1 MQLMAR
7 FPRSGVFIVA
17 LTLLALAT
25 SARGQAL
32 EGFRHYFFLSDQ
44 RIVTV
49 ELINPQKAIL
59 NYINLGDTYEF
70 LKAPGLLIL
79 DSDGGFFNGHVLE
92 IEEAEDPRE
101 RFKVSELIQPHV
113 YVGYNI
119 LGNYSL
125 GGPAEKVYFKVGSRI
140 LELEGVFERDFDFI
154 ASRVGALNLAIEN
167 GKQMVL
173 QAGFREGHGV
183 IHRIGSEEA
192 AAIEAEFPDLD
203 LIPPVLLLEPRPLLP
218 SSRSHLPDP
227 VMVQIKG
234 MVMRSGG
241 LSNPRV
247 FQGIDPELD
256 RRALA
261 TVENSWSFLPAI
273 SKGAIV
279 DTELTL
285 NVVFRRD

>member
-7 FPRSGVFIVA
+7 FPRSGVFIVT

-70 LKAPGLLIL
+70 LEAPGLLIL

-113 YVGYNI
+113 YVGTTSWATI
-119 LGNYSL
+119 AWAV
-125 GGPAEKVYFKVGSRI
+125 PPRRCTSRW
-140 LELEGVFERDFDFI
+140 
-154 ASRVGALNLAIEN
+154 
-167 GKQMVL
+167 
-173 QAGFREGHGV
+173 
-183 IHRIGSEEA
+183 A
-192 AAIEAEFPDLD
+192 A
-203 LIPPVLLLEPRPLLP
+203 VSWNWRG
-218 SSRSHLPDP
+218 SSRETLILSRH
-227 VMVQIKG
+227 
-234 MVMRSGG
+234 G
-241 LSNPRV
+241 L
-247 FQGIDPELD
+247 EH
-256 RRALA
+256 
-261 TVENSWSFLPAI
+261 
-273 SKGAIV
+273 
-279 DTELTL
+279 
-285 NVVFRRD
+285 

>member
-17 LTLLALAT
+17 LPLLALAT

-70 LKAPGLLIL
+70 LEAPGLLIL

-101 RFKVSELIQPHV
+101 RYKVSELIQPHV

-119 LGNYSL
+119 LGNYRL
-125 GGPAEKVYFKVGSRI
+125 GGSAEKVYFKVGSRI
-140 LELEGVFERDFDFI
+140 LELEGVFEREFDFI

-183 IHRIGSEEA
+183 IHRIGSDEA
-192 AAIEAEFPDLD
+192 LPIEAEFPDLE

-273 SKGAIV
+273 SKGAVV

-285 NVVFRRD
+285 NVAFRRE